1 MPLLKLHNL
10 TLFVRSVFQEGTN
23 SNLNEKSKLLVFFYI
38 IQKLVKELIIKET
51 KKQYLTEQKNIMKIT
66 KKC

>member
-1 MPLLKLHNL
+1 M
-10 TLFVRSVFQEGTN
+10 TN